1 MEKGRAF
8 ETVVGFF
15 VLMVALFFFYFVYH
29 KSTWHSTNQYRLVA
43 KFDKA
48 DGLEEGTDVKM
59 SGVRVGKISRICVD
73 PRQFFAVVEFYVS
86 GDLKLPR
93 DSSASVA
100 SDGLFGGKY
109 LSLTP
114 GGEDE
119 NIPEDGEI
127 VNTVG
132 PISFESLLGDFV
144 RSKTES
150 QDGETGNK

>member
-8 ETVVGFF
+8 ETIVGFF
-15 VLMVALFFFYFVYH
+15 VLLVALFFFCFVYH
-29 KSTWHSTNQYRLVA
+29 KSTWHSVDQYRLTA

-59 SGVRVGKISRICVD
+59 SGVRVGKISNISVD
-73 PRQFFAVVEFYVS
+73 PKNFFAVVEFYVS
-86 GDLKLPR
+86 GGIKLPR
-93 DSSASVA
+93 DSSASVS

-127 VNTVG
+127 TNTTG
-132 PISFESLLGDFV
+132 PISFESLLGAFMQ
-144 RSKTES
+144 SKSEN
-150 QDGETGNK
+150 Q